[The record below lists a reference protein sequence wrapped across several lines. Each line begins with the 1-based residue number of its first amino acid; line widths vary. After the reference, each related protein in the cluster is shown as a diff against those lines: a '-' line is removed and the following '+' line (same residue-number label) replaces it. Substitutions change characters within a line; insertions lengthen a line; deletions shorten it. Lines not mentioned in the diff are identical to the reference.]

1 MNSEALTGRGAGG
14 LRAAPRGPRR
24 TDLGFRV
31 ICRGMPSPEEEEVE
45 AGEVRRLLI
54 PAIRVGRAETEKKK
68 EEAAAAAAS
77 ASAPRV
83 GAGGAFIAG
92 WGGRAETRRRGAR

>member
-31 ICRGMPSPEEEEVE
+31 IRRGMPSPEEEEVE

-54 PAIRVGRAETEKKK
+54 PAIPVGRAETEKKATL
-68 EEAAAAAAS
+68 E
-77 ASAPRV
+77 
-83 GAGGAFIAG
+83 GGGGGGGGGA
-92 WGGRAETRRRGAR
+92 

>member
-31 ICRGMPSPEEEEVE
+31 IRRGMPSPEEEEVE
-45 AGEVRRLLI
+45 AGEVRRLLM
-54 PAIRVGRAETEKKK
+54 PAMSLSRAVHPIRHRLRYHTCK
-68 EEAAAAAAS
+68 
-77 ASAPRV
+77 RI
-83 GAGGAFIAG
+83 FIRQAIF
-92 WGGRAETRRRGAR
+92 RPA